1 MRKLSA
7 LAFLFLSTIAFF
19 SCQTTGGASSK
30 AGLYKPGEI
39 IKGKDGKP
47 LEYRNKS
54 LGIAVDIS
62 SNAIVIPRESLD
74 LMETEEKKVDFMMSH
89 ADLSG
94 KTVMVAV
101 ENMGEEYEQ
110 MDDELVTWLL
120 MENPTFV
127 ATYSEQFKQSIEA
140 RGYTVKDVY
149 VDEVDFMGEDTLI
162 FCLEGEMASIP
173 IVYFVIFTKV
183 GRYLRNVLVGATSY
197 DYCLEQLGKIRR
209 YQ

>member
-7 LAFLFLSTIAFF
+7 IAFLFLCMFAFF
-19 SCQTTGGASSK
+19 SCQTTGGSSSK

-101 ENMGEEYEQ
+101 ENLGEEYEQ

-120 MENPTFV
+120 MENPAFV

-140 RGYTVKDVY
+140 RGYTVKDIY
-149 VDEVDFMGEDTLI
+149 VDEIDFMGDDTLV

-173 IVYFVIFTKV
+173 IVYIVIFTKV

-197 DYCLEQLGKIRR
+197 DYCIEQIAKIKR
-209 YQ
+209 Y